1 LWNPVKA
8 GGGSNTQVASLSSA
22 SAAVVKVDV
31 EVGDGLPAAAP
42 GLRQHRRADHVA
54 GREASEEL
62 VQDVGRE
69 VVKLAHCRRR
79 WQRLRVAGGQRHLG
93 LGLDGESPIGE
104 RMGTL
109 ERPHLD
115 RLMT

>member
-1 LWNPVKA
+1 
-8 GGGSNTQVASLSSA
+8 
-22 SAAVVKVDV
+22 
-31 EVGDGLPAAAP
+31 
-42 GLRQHRRADHVA
+42 
-54 GREASEEL
+54 
-62 VQDVGRE
+62 
-69 VVKLAHCRRR
+69 
-79 WQRLRVAGGQRHLG
+79 